1 MTCGLHQG
9 FSLSFFQGLFYNDIP
24 FISSATVNEISYSE
38 FINGNPP
45 TVNVMGIQLK
55 PPLTKLLTLM

>member
-1 MTCGLHQG
+1 MDYIRDFL
-9 FSLSFFQGLFYNDIP
+9 SSFFKDFSIMTFFLFLLL
-24 FISSATVNEISYSE
+24 NEISYSE
-38 FINGNPP
+38 FIKGNPP